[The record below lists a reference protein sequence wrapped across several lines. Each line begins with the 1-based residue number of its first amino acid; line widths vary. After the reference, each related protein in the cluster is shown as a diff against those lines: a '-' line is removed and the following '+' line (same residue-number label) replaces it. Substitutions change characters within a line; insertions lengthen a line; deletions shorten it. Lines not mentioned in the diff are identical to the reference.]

1 MRPFWSILLLSILL
15 LLTILAGL
23 MLGVYDFSL
32 GEIFQILGGAELSN
46 SMVILDLRL
55 PRILQAIITGA
66 VLSLAGFY
74 MQALIKNPL
83 ADPYIMGLTAGAG
96 LGVNLVILGLI
107 PLGTISAFSYP
118 LFATLGGV
126 ASLILVLGFGFRALF
141 EDNAKLLI
149 AGVAV
154 SAIFSALTGVLI
166 YTQADSDQISRLVF
180 WTFGSFSRA
189 RWESVQVSGLML
201 GLAIVFGF
209 IYARK
214 MDVLALGDR
223 QAQSLGLRVSRFKF
237 GLLLISSVVVGGTVA
252 YTGPIGFVGMMIPHA
267 CRSLFGSAHRPNII
281 AGALLG
287 GIFIGACDVFSRWIW
302 PPVGLPIGII
312 TAILGVPFFLYV
324 LFSSDSKL

>member
-1 MRPFWSILLLSILL
+1 M
-15 LLTILAGL
+15 T
-23 MLGVYDFSL
+23 GVYDFSL
-32 GEIFQILGGAELSN
+32 GEILQILGGAELPN
-46 SMVILDLRL
+46 AMVIIDLRL
-55 PRILQAIITGA
+55 TRILQAIITGS

-96 LGVNLVILGLI
+96 FGVNLVILGLI
-107 PLGTISAFSYP
+107 PFVTASAFTYP

-126 ASLILVLGFGFRALF
+126 ASLILVLGFGFKALF

-154 SAIFSALTGVLI
+154 SAIFAALTGVLI
-166 YTQADSDQISRLVF
+166 YTQADSDQVSRLVF

-189 RWESVQVSGLML
+189 RWESVKVSALML
-201 GLAIVFGF
+201 GVAMIFGF

-214 MDVLALGDR
+214 MDVLSLGDR
-223 QAQSLGLRVSRFKF
+223 QAQSLGLRVSRFKLL
-237 GLLLISSVVVGGTVA
+237 LLLISSIVVGGTVA
-252 YTGPIGFVGMMIPHA
+252 YTGPIGFVGMMVPHA
-267 CRSLFGSAHRPNII
+267 CRTLFGSAHRPNVFY
-281 AGALLG
+281 AALLG
-287 GIFIGACDVFSRWIW
+287 GIFIGACDVFSRWVW

>member
-1 MRPFWSILLLSILL
+1 
-15 LLTILAGL
+15 

-107 PLGTISAFSYP
+107 PLATISAFSYP

-126 ASLILVLGFGFRALF
+126 ASLILVLGFGFRAIF

-149 AGVAV
+149 AGH
-154 SAIFSALTGVLI
+154 
-166 YTQADSDQISRLVF
+166 
-180 WTFGSFSRA
+180 
-189 RWESVQVSGLML
+189 
-201 GLAIVFGF
+201 
-209 IYARK
+209 
-214 MDVLALGDR
+214 
-223 QAQSLGLRVSRFKF
+223 SLC
-237 GLLLISSVVVGGTVA
+237 LLWST
-252 YTGPIGFVGMMIPHA
+252 
-267 CRSLFGSAHRPNII
+267 
-281 AGALLG
+281 
-287 GIFIGACDVFSRWIW
+287 IW
-302 PPVGLPIGII
+302 A
-312 TAILGVPFFLYV
+312 T
-324 LFSSDSKL
+324 